1 MTTIHTARQMMA
13 RNLVLFNTQE
23 RLENTID
30 GVLEP
35 LMTLPRKIQVQRA
48 GGYFKARFEGRSTC
62 CFGHSPREATKN
74 LRFFDGA
81 TQ

>member
-1 MTTIHTARQMMA
+1 MNTIHTARQMMA

-30 GVLEP
+30 GVFEP
-35 LMTLPRKIQVQRA
+35 LTKQARKVQTTRA
-48 GGYFKARFEGRSTC
+48 GGYFKARYEGRSIC
-62 CFGHSPREATKN
+62 CFGYSRKDAARK
-74 LRFFDGA
+74 LKYFDGA